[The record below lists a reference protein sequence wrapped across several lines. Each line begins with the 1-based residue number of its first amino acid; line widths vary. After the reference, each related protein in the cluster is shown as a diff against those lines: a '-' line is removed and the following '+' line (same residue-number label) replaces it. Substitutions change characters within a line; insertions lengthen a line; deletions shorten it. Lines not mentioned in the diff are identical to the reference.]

1 MVYQKIKQTGKIVD
15 TKARKFQSDVRKK
28 IATAI
33 IAAFGFVIALV
44 WRDAIQAGIDRVL
57 DKLGIEGTGYFFK
70 ILGAIIVTII
80 CVFGLIIIARWSEKE
95 ENPEK
100 KPEKK

>member
-1 MVYQKIKQTGKIVD
+1 MVYQKIKQTGKIID

-44 WRDAIQAGIDRVL
+44 WRDAIQAGIDNIMQ
-57 DKLGIEGTGYFFK
+57 KLGITGTGYIYK
-70 ILGAIIVTII
+70 IIGAMIVTVI
-80 CVFGLIIIARWSEKE
+80 CVSGLVIIARWSEKE
-95 ENPEK
+95 EKPK
-100 KPEKK
+100 KK